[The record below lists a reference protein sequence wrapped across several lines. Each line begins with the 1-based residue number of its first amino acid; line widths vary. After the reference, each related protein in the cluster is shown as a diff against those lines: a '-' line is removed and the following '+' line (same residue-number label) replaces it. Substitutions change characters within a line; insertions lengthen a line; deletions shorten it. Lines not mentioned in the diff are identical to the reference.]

1 MFPQSEV
8 IRAVVLEH
16 SPWRDGVLRHG
27 VLLVSVVVVLLV
39 VVVVV
44 VVVVLVL
51 VLVLV
56 SHLGVDEIVRNGR
69 AAVAIRANL
78 GRKQRLV

>member
-1 MFPQSEV
+1 MIRAIWCSGVVLFPQSEV

-27 VLLVSVVVVLLV
+27 VLLVSVSVVVVVVLVLLLLLLLV

-44 VVVVLVL
+44 VVVL
-51 VLVLV
+51 
-56 SHLGVDEIVRNGR
+56 I
-69 AAVAIRANL
+69 I
-78 GRKQRLV
+78 